1 MMAGKKA
8 NVRKKIIE
16 ATLDLAAQQSWNDLT
31 HKSIAA
37 AAKVPLAI
45 VIRHFASNEDI
56 LTGIIRHF
64 DDLVSQSI
72 GQMDYNDSLHNRL
85 FEVMMARFDVL
96 QHYRLAILNIMAA
109 ARRTPTLARII
120 LMAQW
125 HSMSKMLGLSGISEQ
140 QPWTVGGLLSLYG
153 LVLYS
158 WRRDETADMAKTMA
172 ALDRYLRI
180 TGMFA
185 QQLCH
190 RKI

>member
-45 VIRHFASNEDI
+45 VIRHFASKEDI

-172 ALDRYLRI
+172 ALDR
-180 TGMFA
+180 
-185 QQLCH
+185 
-190 RKI
+190 